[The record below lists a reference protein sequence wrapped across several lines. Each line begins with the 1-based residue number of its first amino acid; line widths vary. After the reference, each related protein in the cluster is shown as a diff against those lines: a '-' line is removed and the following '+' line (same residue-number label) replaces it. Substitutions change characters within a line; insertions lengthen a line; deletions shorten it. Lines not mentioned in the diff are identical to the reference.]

1 VKDADVI
8 GRDPKTLWREVDE
21 ALSPTNARPSD
32 GNNNYKKLIEIKT
45 CVVGGDKGDPVF
57 VLAAKSPRSSV
68 NNLGLSIS
76 WSTYSRAEA
85 AAFLRELADKIE
97 KCAVTENNLQAMGNT

>member
-1 VKDADVI
+1 MKEAAVI
-8 GRDPKTLWREVDE
+8 GHDLKTLWREVDE
-21 ALSPTNARPSD
+21 ALSPTSARSPD

-45 CVVGGDKGDPVF
+45 CVVGGDKGEPVF
-57 VLAAKSPRSSV
+57 VLATKSPRSSV
-68 NNLGLSIS
+68 NNLGLSID

-97 KCAVTENNLQAMGNT
+97 DNT